1 MAMVGDAKRSD
12 GLNWEIGK
20 RAVVDG
26 RLYGHQLEI
35 AQRYCD
41 EAASALDARRGDPAK
56 YVSNDSALANT
67 VVGVVGERGSGKTS
81 FLHTLRREL
90 PDTYY
95 KLEVVDPSSFD
106 PI

>member
-41 EAASALDARRGDPAK
+41 EAASALDARRG
-56 YVSNDSALANT
+56 
-67 VVGVVGERGSGKTS
+67 
-81 FLHTLRREL
+81 
-90 PDTYY
+90 
-95 KLEVVDPSSFD
+95 
-106 PI
+106 